1 MVPVPR
7 QARQPPVEGR
17 QAQGAPPRPYLQ
29 TLIGI
34 DAHRLLIDCSWIAHG
49 EFIGW
54 HWLASTGEAGGW
66 QGGLFNHVPPARH
79 RPYIALFFSLIFL
92 MDGSLIA
99 HCRFRERFGGC

>member
-1 MVPVPR
+1 MGGVFPM
-7 QARQPPVEGR
+7 ES
-17 QAQGAPPRPYLQ
+17 
-29 TLIGI
+29 TLPSTRLALVFRHWLALVGI